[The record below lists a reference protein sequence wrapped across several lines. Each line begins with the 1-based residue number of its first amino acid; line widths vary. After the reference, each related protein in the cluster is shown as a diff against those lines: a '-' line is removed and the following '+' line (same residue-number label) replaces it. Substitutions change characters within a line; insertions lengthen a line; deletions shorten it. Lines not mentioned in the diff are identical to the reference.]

1 LFRRASSCVSVGR
14 ANRPGRPTL
23 GAATDQYKERGGF
36 VANIETALKEAMG
49 LEGAIGVA
57 LVDFESGLCLGVA
70 GNPGFDL
77 ELAAAGNAEVVRA
90 KKSIRDKLG
99 LKNKIEDILITL
111 EGQYHLIRMVGT
123 TMFIYCA
130 LDRTKSNL
138 ALARKDLA
146 SVDKNLDI
154 ERG

>member
-1 LFRRASSCVSVGR
+1 MADIKSSL
-14 ANRPGRPTL
+14 AAAMKID
-23 GAATDQYKERGGF
+23 GA
-36 VANIETALKEAMG
+36 L
-49 LEGAIGVA
+49 GVA
-57 LVDFESGLCLGVA
+57 LVDYESGLCLGVA

-123 TMFIYCA
+123 NMFIYCA
-130 LDRTKSNL
+130 LDRAKANL

-146 SVDKNLDI
+146 AVDKNLDVD
-154 ERG
+154 RA